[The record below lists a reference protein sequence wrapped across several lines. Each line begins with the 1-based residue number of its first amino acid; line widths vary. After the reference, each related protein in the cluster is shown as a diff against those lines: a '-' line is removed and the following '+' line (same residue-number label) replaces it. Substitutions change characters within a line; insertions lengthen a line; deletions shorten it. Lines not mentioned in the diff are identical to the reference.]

1 MGFVMIMQFPIP
13 YPDELLSSVL
23 ARFIHRQGINADK
36 QALDIL
42 FGSRNIVPSSLF
54 QGHVQL
60 LLSNA
65 GHIWNISPE
74 QVIDDHSLLGVFKP
88 FMDAARYD
96 AQKQELIHGTKNQS
110 LTSIGINASKLI
122 WPHHFRYCPVCLKH
136 DIETLG
142 ETYWRRHFQLPG
154 MSCCPIHSC
163 LLADSDISIHSSQR
177 HAFVVP
183 HYEKSKFLSVGAA
196 IVEADSNHAVLSKQI
211 YRLLCIRASCH
222 STNQWSLYYQNLAR
236 MLNLIVGGRIDH
248 SLIKS
253 TVRSTWGDKW
263 LNKNGLNLEVEN
275 NWLLAM
281 FRKHRRAFS
290 YLHHLS
296 VMIALQG
303 QSMSIEDECLKVD
316 KLPDTL
322 SPKNCYFTSEYEVR
336 KAEYRSIWLKLINDF
351 NSIKDI
357 RSTREGARVYSWL
370 YRFDRDW
377 HIQYSLAHVKKRRID
392 RRVDWDKRDRELV
405 QKLIRI
411 EKKTYLDLF
420 LPRKSR
426 PWYAKQI
433 NATNLIPDKLRKLP
447 LCNCFFNRYQE
458 SVDDYQLRRLLAIVV
473 DKLNHGQA
481 IPQIYELER
490 SAGLSKERIRGP
502 AKEIL
507 RVDIPRIT
515 RQARITG
522 GYKVNS
528 NCRYSASS

>member
-1 MGFVMIMQFPIP
+1 MIVQFPVP
-13 YPDELLSSVL
+13 YEDELLSSVL
-23 ARFIHRQGINADK
+23 ARFVQRLGINADK
-36 QALDIL
+36 QALELL
-42 FGSRNIVPSSLF
+42 FGSRNIVPSTIF
-54 QGHVQL
+54 QGHIQL
-60 LLSNA
+60 LLSNV

-74 QVIDDHSLLGVFKP
+74 QVIDEHSLLGIFKP

-96 AQKQELIHGTKNQS
+96 AQKQELIVGNKNQS

-122 WPHHFRYCPVCLKH
+122 WPQCFRYCPVCLKH
-136 DIETLG
+136 DLDTLG

-163 LLADSDISIHSSQR
+163 LLAESDISIHSSQR

-183 HYEKSKFLSVGAA
+183 YYEKSKFLSIGAV
-196 IVEADSNHAVLSKQI
+196 IVESDINQTALSKQI
-211 YRLLCIRASCH
+211 YRLLCIRTSCH
-222 STNQWSLYYQNLAR
+222 SANQWSLYYQNLAR

-248 SLIKS
+248 SLIQSK
-253 TVRSTWGDKW
+253 VRNTWGDNW

-281 FRKHRRAFS
+281 FRKHQRSFS
-290 YLHHLS
+290 YLHHLA
-296 VMIALQG
+296 VMIALLDQT
-303 QSMSIEDECLKVD
+303 MLIEDECLKVD
-316 KLPDTL
+316 NLPDKK
-322 SPKNCYFTSEYEVR
+322 SPKKRYFTSEYDAR
-336 KAEYRSIWLKLINDF
+336 KREYRSIWLKFLKTF
-351 NSIKDI
+351 NSLNDI

-377 HIQYSLAHVKKRRID
+377 HIQHSLAHVKKRRMD

-405 QKLIRI
+405 KNLIRI
-411 EKKTYLDLF
+411 EKNTYLDLN

-447 LCNCFFNRYQE
+447 LCNCFLNRYQE
-458 SVDDYQLRRLLAIVV
+458 SVDEYQLRRLLAIVV

-490 SAGLSKERIRGP
+490 SAGLSKERIREP

-507 RVDIPRIT
+507 RVDILRIT

-528 NCRYSASS
+528 NRRNSASS